1 MRRFK
6 QLIAGRHRDSMQPDR
21 SLHSSR
27 VRFRNSAKALVRCCL
42 SPARRLLRQRHDTMN
57 ALRPL
62 IRLAPITAD
71 LTQRN
76 PKILLGGKHQ
86 PTLLRYLDGWPR
98 RSGRP
103 SAFLIQ
109 FVEDGDSL
117 SRFASD
123 SFDLAVIQA
132 PNASN
137 AVEVIHQLTRIAR
150 QGLITRR

>member
-6 QLIAGRHRDSMQPDR
+6 QLIAGRHWDSYSPTEACYLMQ
-21 SLHSSR
+21 STL
-27 VRFRNSAKALVRCCL
+27 RNTAKALVRCCL

-98 RSGRP
+98 RTGRP

-117 SRFASD
+117 TRFASD

-132 PNASN
+132 PSASD
-137 AVEVIHQLTRIAR
+137 ADEVIRQLTRIAR
-150 QGLITRR
+150 QGLIARR

>member
-1 MRRFK
+1 
-6 QLIAGRHRDSMQPDR
+6 
-21 SLHSSR
+21 
-27 VRFRNSAKALVRCCL
+27 
-42 SPARRLLRQRHDTMN
+42 MN
-57 ALRPL
+57 ALRPP

-117 SRFASD
+117 ARFASD

>member
-6 QLIAGRHRDSMQPDR
+6 QLIAGRHWDSLQPDR
-21 SLHSSR
+21 SLRLFSVSI
-27 VRFRNSAKALVRCCL
+27 RNTAKALVRCCL

-62 IRLAPITAD
+62 IRLAPITAG

-76 PKILLGGKHQ
+76 PRILLGGKQQ

-109 FVEDGDSL
+109 FVEEGDSL
-117 SRFASD
+117 GRFASN

-132 PNASN
+132 PSAGD
-137 AVEVIHQLTRIAR
+137 ADEVIRQLTRIAR
-150 QGLITRR
+150 QGLIARR

>member
-1 MRRFK
+1 
-6 QLIAGRHRDSMQPDR
+6 
-21 SLHSSR
+21 
-27 VRFRNSAKALVRCCL
+27 
-42 SPARRLLRQRHDTMN
+42 MN

-62 IRLAPITAD
+62 IHLAPITAD

-98 RSGRP
+98 RTGRP

-117 SRFASD
+117 ARFASN

-132 PNASN
+132 PSASDAE
-137 AVEVIHQLTRIAR
+137 AVIRQLTRIAR
-150 QGLITRR
+150 QGLIARR

>member
-1 MRRFK
+1 
-6 QLIAGRHRDSMQPDR
+6 
-21 SLHSSR
+21 
-27 VRFRNSAKALVRCCL
+27 
-42 SPARRLLRQRHDTMN
+42 MN

-98 RSGRP
+98 RKGRA

-109 FVEDGDSL
+109 FVEEGDSL
-117 SRFASD
+117 ARFASN
-123 SFDLAVIQA
+123 SFDLAVIQSPSA
-132 PNASN
+132 ENA
-137 AVEVIHQLTRIAR
+137 ELVIGNLTRVSR
-150 QGLITRR
+150 QGLITLR

>member
-1 MRRFK
+1 
-6 QLIAGRHRDSMQPDR
+6 
-21 SLHSSR
+21 
-27 VRFRNSAKALVRCCL
+27 
-42 SPARRLLRQRHDTMN
+42 MN

-62 IRLAPITAD
+62 VRLAPITAG

-98 RSGRP
+98 RTGRP

-109 FVEDGDSL
+109 FVEDGESL
-117 SRFASD
+117 ARFATN

-132 PNASN
+132 PNAYD
-137 AVEVIHQLTRIAR
+137 AGEFIRHLTRVAR